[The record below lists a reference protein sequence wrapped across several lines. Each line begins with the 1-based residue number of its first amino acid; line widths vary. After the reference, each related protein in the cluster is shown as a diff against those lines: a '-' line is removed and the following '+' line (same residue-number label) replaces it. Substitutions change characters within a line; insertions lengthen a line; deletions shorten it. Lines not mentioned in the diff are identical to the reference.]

1 MTGNLNG
8 ILREHER
15 QAAAY
20 AGLVD
25 QAARGGRTPP
35 SPPASLMAWLRSNGS
50 PSAAPAVT
58 GPAWPQL
65 HPAAVHGTLGRFVRA
80 AAPHTEADQAGILVA
95 CLVLLGGL
103 VGSRP
108 HTVAGN
114 ERHGT
119 ALFAVLVG
127 GTSKGRKG
135 SAMAVARALADT
147 IDPAFIRT
155 RLLGGFGSGEALV
168 DELRDPADDG
178 KDTGAADKRLCVDEP
193 EFARLLKVVG
203 RDGSILGQIVRHAW
217 DGRRL
222 EARSRARTVVAS
234 DFHVS
239 ALCQVTAEELRAR
252 LTDTETYGGTANR
265 FLFAAVRRGEL
276 HPTGGNVP
284 QHILDEYG
292 CLLREH
298 IDTST
303 RLRAARGDAHRPF
316 TRSPAAEAAWARL
329 YGRLADDEPDGL
341 LGSII
346 ARDAAQCLRLSL
358 LYAVLD
364 GAADIDVQHVR
375 AAEAL
380 WDYSRASAAYVFGDS
395 LGDQVADR
403 LLAALRAAGESGLD
417 RTAQSA
423 AFGRH
428 VPAARLDVAGERL
441 VALGLAVRRTEDTA
455 GRRRLLLCAC
465 EESASSEERGAG
477 R

>member
-1 MTGNLNG
+1 MTADLQGT
-8 ILREHER
+8 LREHQR
-15 QAAAY
+15 RITAY
-20 AGLVD
+20 IGLLD
-25 QAARGGRTPP
+25 QAASTGAKPPAPPASFMALLGSNGSAP
-35 SPPASLMAWLRSNGS
+35 SPPGTA
-50 PSAAPAVT
+50 
-58 GPAWPQL
+58 PAWPQL
-65 HPAAVHGTLGRFVRA
+65 DPAALHGTLGRFVRA
-80 AAPHTEADQAGILVA
+80 AAPHTEADQAGILVGS
-95 CLVLLGGL
+95 LVVLGGL
-103 VGSRP
+103 IGNRP
-108 HTVAGN
+108 HVVAGN

-168 DELRDPADDG
+168 DEVRDPAGEGD
-178 KDTGAADKRLCVDEP
+178 DTGATDPRLCVDEP

-284 QHILDEYG
+284 QDVLDDYG
-292 CLLREH
+292 YLLREH

-303 RLRAARGDAHRPF
+303 SLRESRGDAHRPF
-316 TRSPAAEAAWARL
+316 TRTAAAETAWAQL
-329 YGRLADDEPDGL
+329 YGQLADDEPDGL

-364 GAADIDVQHVR
+364 GAADIDVEHVR

-380 WDYSRASAAYVFGDS
+380 WDYSRASAAYVFGDT

-403 LLAALRAAGESGLD
+403 LLAGVRAAGPAGLARD
-417 RTAQSA
+417 EQFTVL
-423 AFGRH
+423 GRH
-428 VPAARLDVAGERL
+428 VPAARIEVAAGRL
-441 VALGLAVRRTEDTA
+441 VSHGLAVQRTEQTG
-455 GRRRLLLCAC
+455 GRPRQVLCVR
-465 EESASSEERGAG
+465 EESENGEERCPE
-477 R
+477 